1 MELTYK
7 GRHNLSQISGMVIPL
22 QVLCQWDVIESSE
35 HHKPLT
41 LFFVAVLA
49 AFLML

>member
-1 MELTYK
+1 MGDTTFP
-7 GRHNLSQISGMVIPL
+7 RHQVQVILL
-22 QVLCQWDVIESSE
+22 QVLCQWDLIEPSK